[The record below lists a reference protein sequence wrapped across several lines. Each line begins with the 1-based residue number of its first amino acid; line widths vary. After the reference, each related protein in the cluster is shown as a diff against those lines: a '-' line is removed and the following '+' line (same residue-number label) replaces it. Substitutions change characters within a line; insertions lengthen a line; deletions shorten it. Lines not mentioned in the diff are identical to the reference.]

1 MFCVLY
7 NIDSKKTGGGILLNL
22 LISTVFNLLKK
33 IIKQIIVRILDITR
47 GLLVKIIVLI
57 KKKATFFNTIC
68 VISIIVMICI
78 SFAHYKNIEKL
89 KENEKTIIAE
99 KSEIRSEKK
108 SLENEVSKL
117 YSDDEYLIRYA
128 REHYIFLKEDEHVV
142 ELPNIQNFQNIQ
154 DVQK

>member
-1 MFCVLY
+1 M
-7 NIDSKKTGGGILLNL
+7 KL

-33 IIKQIIVRILDITR
+33 IIKQIIARILDIAR

-89 KENEKTIIAE
+89 KENEQTIIAE
-99 KSEIRSEKK
+99 KNEVKKEKK
-108 SLENEVSKL
+108 SLEKEVSKL
-117 YSDDEYLIRYA
+117 YNDDEYLIKYA
-128 REHYIFLKEDEHVV
+128 RTHYIFLKEDEHVV
-142 ELPNIQNFQNIQ
+142 ELPNIQNSQNTQ
-154 DVQK
+154 SAKNK

>member
-1 MFCVLY
+1 M
-7 NIDSKKTGGGILLNL
+7 KL

-33 IIKQIIVRILDITR
+33 IIKQIIARILDIAR

-89 KENEKTIIAE
+89 KENEQTIIAE
-99 KSEIRSEKK
+99 KNEVKKEKK
-108 SLENEVSKL
+108 SLEKEVSKL
-117 YSDDEYLIRYA
+117 YNDDEYLIRYA
-128 REHYIFLKEDEHVV
+128 RTHYIFLKEDEHVV
-142 ELPNIQNFQNIQ
+142 ELPNIQNFQNTQ
-154 DVQK
+154 SVKNK

>member
-1 MFCVLY
+1 M
-7 NIDSKKTGGGILLNL
+7 NL
-22 LISTVFNLLKK
+22 LISTVFNLLKI
-33 IIKQIIVRILDITR
+33 IIKQIIVRILDIIR
-47 GLLVKIIVLI
+47 GILVKIIALI

-68 VISIIVMICI
+68 AISVIVMMCI

-89 KENEKTIIAE
+89 KENEQTIIAE
-99 KSEIRSEKK
+99 KNEVKKEKK
-108 SLENEVSKL
+108 SLEKEVSKL
-117 YSDDEYLIRYA
+117 YNDDEYLIRYA